1 MSKRPVIDRGKVLDA
16 AEGVVMR
23 EGVAALSIGQ
33 VAKAA
38 GISKGGVQSCFGTR
52 DGLIEAM
59 FNRWKAEFEVVVRD
73 NAPDAAEPLDSLRA
87 QVQLL
92 AASDEA
98 LGKRAAAVLAAML
111 SREELRQRSSDWY
124 RPLLMREDGGD
135 DERSRNARLAFLA
148 AKGAFLLRSFGL
160 MEMSETEW
168 QAIFREIDTLLPP
181 EALPGRGHDDGHD

>member
-23 EGVAALSIGQ
+23 EGVAALSIGE

-38 GISKGGVQSCFGTR
+38 GISKGGVQSCFGTK

-59 FNRWKAEFEVVVRD
+59 FNRWKAEFEVAVRD
-73 NAPDAAEPLDSLRA
+73 NAPDEAEPLDSLRA
-87 QVQLL
+87 HVQLM

-124 RPLLMREDGGD
+124 RPLLIQEGGE

-160 MEMSETEW
+160 MEVSEEEW
-168 QAIFREIDTLLPP
+168 QAIFREIDTLLAPP
-181 EALPGRGHDDGHD
+181 E

>member
-16 AEGVVMR
+16 AEGLVMR
-23 EGVAALSIGQ
+23 EGVAALSIGE

-38 GISKGGVQSCFGTR
+38 GISKGGVQSCFGTK

-59 FNRWKAEFEVVVRD
+59 FNRWKAEFEVAVRD
-73 NAPDAAEPLDSLRA
+73 NAPDEAEPLDNLRA
-87 QVQLL
+87 HVQLL

-124 RPLLMREDGGD
+124 RPLLIQDGGD

-160 MEMSETEW
+160 MEMSEAEW

-181 EALPGRGHDDGHD
+181 EALPSRGHDDGHD

>member
-16 AEGVVMR
+16 AEGLVMR
-23 EGVAALSIGQ
+23 EGVAALSIGE

-38 GISKGGVQSCFGTR
+38 GISKGGVQSCFGTK

-59 FNRWKAEFEVVVRD
+59 FNRWKAEFEVAVRD
-73 NAPDAAEPLDSLRA
+73 NAPDEAEPLDNLRA
-87 QVQLL
+87 HVQLL

-98 LGKRAAAVLAAML
+98 LAKRAAAVLAAML

-124 RPLLMREDGGD
+124 RPLLIQDSGD

-160 MEMSETEW
+160 MEMSEAEW

-181 EALPGRGHDDGHD
+181 EALPSRGHDDGRD

>member
-16 AEGVVMR
+16 AEGLVMR
-23 EGVAALSIGQ
+23 EGVAALSIGE

-38 GISKGGVQSCFGTR
+38 GISKGGVQSCFGTK

-59 FNRWKAEFEVVVRD
+59 FNRWKAEFEVAVRD
-73 NAPDAAEPLDSLRA
+73 NAPDEAEPLDNLRA
-87 QVQLL
+87 HVQLL

-124 RPLLMREDGGD
+124 RPLLIQDGD

-160 MEMSETEW
+160 MEMSEAEW

-181 EALPGRGHDDGHD
+181 EALPSRGHDDGHG